1 MFIRLFLSNIHI
13 FAEIY
18 TFKCGVMLKE
28 ERHRYIIERIGRDNR
43 VYVTGLSEELNVSD
57 DTLRRDL
64 VELERLGLLTK
75 VHGGAVLKSNIS
87 LQFTERLNT
96 ATLIKQQM
104 AAKLVPLFEEGD
116 VILIDGGT
124 SNLEVAPSPLRLSC
138 SEPSSPRRTIL
149 ILKWHGGCLQ
159 TSISPSI
166 LIVCL

>member
-104 AAKLVPLFEEGD
+104 AAKLVLLFEEGD

-124 SNLEVAPSPLRLSC
+124 SNLEVARRL
-138 SEPSSPRRTIL
+138 PAD
-149 ILKWHGGCLQ
+149 
-159 TSISPSI
+159 
-166 LIVCL
+166 